1 MTEHSKPFRK
11 ETPMFPLGSVLF
23 PGATLPLNIFEGRYR
38 SLAQRCVS
46 DAEPFGVVLIEKG
59 HEVGGGDIRS
69 SVGCLARILEHR
81 EFPDGRWA
89 LLVHGESRILVDE
102 WLDDDPYPKAVITD
116 FPDDACELS
125 MDRCMEVLQ
134 RLTTLTVDA
143 KSAGYEVPII
153 DAEALAV
160 GVDAEELGY
169 RIAQLTPSGSFDRQR
184 ILTRRNCA
192 ERLNCIEELVVGL
205 EEVLEATR
213 GNL

>member
-23 PGATLPLNIFEGRYR
+23 PGATLPLNIFEERYR
-38 SLAQRCVS
+38 SLAQRCVGNEES
-46 DAEPFGVVLIEKG
+46 FGVVLIEKG

-89 LLVHGESRILVDE
+89 LLVRGDSRILVDE
-102 WLDDDPYPKAVITD
+102 WLDDGPYPKAVITD
-116 FPDDACELS
+116 FPDDDGELS
-125 MDRCMEVLQ
+125 MERCVEVLK
-134 RLTTLTVDA
+134 RLATLTVDA
-143 KSAGYEVPII
+143 QSAGYEMPII

-160 GVDAEELGY
+160 GVDAEELVY

-184 ILTRRNCA
+184 ILTRSNCA
-192 ERLNCIEELVVGL
+192 ERLSCIEELVVGL
-205 EEVLEATR
+205 EEVLDAMR
-213 GNL
+213 GN